1 MDDARTFGPPDDPAQ
16 RRQVTRAT
24 VRVLLIDPDDRVFL
38 FQDSDP
44 GTGGRWWI
52 LPGGGIDPGE
62 SELDAVVREIAEETG
77 FAVARGDVL
86 GPLARRHVRHGYTD
100 QIVEQDDAFYAL
112 RVPAFDIDTAGHTD
126 EEQVT
131 LQQHRWWSRADIS
144 ASDEEIWPALLVGI
158 WALLDEPA
166 RWPVAL
172 PTVEESSVPI

>member
-1 MDDARTFGPPDDPAQ
+1 MSDARTFVPPDDPGG
-16 RRQVTRAT
+16 RRQVARST

-44 GTGGRWWI
+44 ATGGRWWI

-77 FAVARGDVL
+77 FAVAREDVR
-86 GPLARRHVRHGYTD
+86 GPIARRHVRHGYSD

-112 RVPAFDIDTAGHTD
+112 RVPAFEIDTAGHTD
-126 EEQVT
+126 EEQIT
-131 LQQHRWWSRADIS
+131 LQQFRWWARAELADP
-144 ASDEEIWPALLVGI
+144 DQEIWPVI
-158 WALLDEPA
+158 LLDLWTLVDQPD
-166 RWPVAL
+166 RWPLAL